1 MAAGGGPRFEQPQ
14 PVKSVWP
21 ALICAVVLFGLL
33 GMVFCSAENAKK
45 NPTPSPA
52 PDPAATL
59 APVVMVLENGVVYF
73 ELTGDDY
80 LKALQAFYKDNPN
93 LHCDLQGYTEKVV
106 TRAVDS
112 YSATRHTE
120 TTGFI
125 LHCHDLA
132 IPAQGMTM
140 E

>member
-1 MAAGGGPRFEQPQ
+1 MGPGGPIVNPAT
-14 PVKSVWP
+14 KSVTFSAFLLVLALLCIFGIAYCSGGVSRHSP
-21 ALICAVVLFGLL
+21 A
-33 GMVFCSAENAKK
+33 
-45 NPTPSPA
+45 PSPA
-52 PDPAATL
+52 PNPAATP

-80 LKALQAFYKDNPN
+80 IKALQAFYKDNPA
-93 LHCDLQGYTEKVV
+93 LHCDLQGFTEGLAETGVN
-106 TRAVDS
+106 S
-112 YSATRHTE
+112 YAHTQRTV

-132 IPAQGMTM
+132 VEAQNKTV